1 MPLLANRAVPSYAFS
16 HYRGAASGID
26 LDSDILIE
34 LSEHPNCFG
43 AKLTCAGI
51 GKGTRLAAHTQS
63 KEYLARHSPFHV
75 FPGFS
80 DYMLPALITGQTGEI
95 YTTWFR
101 A

>member
-1 MPLLANRAVPSYAFS
+1 M
-16 HYRGAASGID
+16 
-26 LDSDILIE
+26 
-34 LSEHPNCFG
+34 G

-63 KEYLARHSPFHV
+63 KEYLARHGPFHV

-80 DYMLPALITGQTGEI
+80 DYMLPALVTGQTGVITGEL
-95 YTTWFR
+95 